1 MELFGLPLNFVLSQI
16 VVGLVNGSFYAIL
29 SLGLAV
35 IFGMLN
41 IVNFVH
47 GAIYMLGALLA
58 WLLLTRAEVGYWW
71 SLLIVPPI
79 IGILGCILERTLLR
93 RLYKIDH
100 VFGILLTLGLAY
112 IIEGLARYQFGVA
125 GMAFPSPPEFSG
137 AYNLGFMRLPK
148 YRVWVILASV
158 VVCLTTWAIIEKTR
172 LGSYLRAATEN
183 PAIARTFGINVSLLV
198 TLTYGLGVALAGF
211 AGVLAAPIYQVSP
224 IMAHSLIIVV
234 FAIVVIGGMGSILGS
249 IVTGLLLGL
258 IEGITRAYWPQGST
272 VVIFI
277 VMILVLIL
285 RPSGLFGKEG

>member
-1 MELFGLPLNFVLSQI
+1 MEFFGLPLPVVMGQI

-58 WLLLTRAEVGYWW
+58 WLLLTKLGVSYWW
-71 SLLIVPPI
+71 SLLIVPLL
-79 IGILGCILERTLLR
+79 IGAFGCVLERTMLR
-93 RLYKIDH
+93 RLYQIDH

-112 IIEGLARYQFGVA
+112 IIEGLARYWFGAA
-125 GMAFPSPPEFSG
+125 GMSFDAPEAFSG

-148 YRVWVILASV
+148 YRVWVIVASL
-158 VVCLTTWAIIEKTR
+158 VVCFATWAMIEKTK
-172 LGSYLRAATEN
+172 LGAYLRASTEN
-183 PAIARTFGINVSLLV
+183 PAIARSFGINVSVLV

-224 IMAHSLIIVV
+224 IMGHSLIIVV

-249 IVTGLLLGL
+249 IITGLFLGL
-258 IEGITRAYWPQGST
+258 VEGLTRAYWPEAST
-272 VVIFI
+272 VVIFV

-285 RPSGLFGKEG
+285 RPSGLFGKE

>member
-1 MELFGLPLNFVLSQI
+1 MELFGLPLPVVMGQI

-58 WLLLTRAEVGYWW
+58 WLLLTKLGVGYWW
-71 SLLIVPPI
+71 SLLLVPLA
-79 IGILGCILERTLLR
+79 IGAFGCVLERTMLR

-112 IIEGLARYQFGVA
+112 IIEGLARYWFGAA
-125 GMAFPSPPEFSG
+125 GMSFAAPAEFAG

-148 YRVWVILASV
+148 YRVWVIVASL
-158 VVCLTTWAIIEKTR
+158 VVCFATWAMIEKTK
-172 LGSYLRAATEN
+172 LGAYLRASTEN
-183 PAIARTFGINVSLLV
+183 PAIARSFGINVSVLV
-198 TLTYGLGVALAGF
+198 MLIYGLGVALAGF

-224 IMAHSLIIVV
+224 IMGHSLIIVV

-249 IVTGLLLGL
+249 IVTGLFLGL
-258 IEGITRAYWPQGST
+258 VEGITRAYWPEAST
-272 VVIFI
+272 VVIFV

-285 RPSGLFGKEG
+285 RPSGLFGKE

>member
-1 MELFGLPLNFVLSQI
+1 MEIFGMPLPVVMGQL
-16 VVGLVNGSFYAIL
+16 VVGLVNGSFYAVL

-58 WLLLTRAEVGYWW
+58 WLLLTRLGIGYWY
-71 SLLIVPPI
+71 SLILVPLI
-79 IGILGCILERTLLR
+79 IGAFGCLLERTLLR
-93 RLYKIDH
+93 RLYQIDH

-112 IIEGLARYQFGVA
+112 IIEGLARYWFGAA
-125 GMAFPSPPEFSG
+125 GMSFAAPEQLTGST
-137 AYNLGFMRLPK
+137 NLGFMRLPT
-148 YRVWVILASV
+148 YRLWVIFASLA
-158 VVCLTTWAIIEKTR
+158 VCLATWIVIEKTK

-224 IMAHSLIIVV
+224 IMGHSLIIVV
-234 FAIVVIGGMGSILGS
+234 FAVVVIGGMGSILGAILS
-249 IVTGLLLGL
+249 GLLLGL
-258 IEGITRAYWPQGST
+258 VEGITRAFWPEASS
-272 VVIFI
+272 VVIFV
-277 VMILVLIL
+277 VMILVLL
-285 RPSGLFGKEG
+285 VRPSGLFGKE